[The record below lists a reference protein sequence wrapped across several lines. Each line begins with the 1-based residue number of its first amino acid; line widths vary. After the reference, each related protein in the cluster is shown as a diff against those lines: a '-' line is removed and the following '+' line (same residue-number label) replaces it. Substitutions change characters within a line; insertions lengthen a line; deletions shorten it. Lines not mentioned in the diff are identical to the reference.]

1 MAIDELQN
9 IDLNNPEFQDAWDVL
24 QRTHRSVFLTG
35 KAGTG
40 KSTFLKFIRDNIKK
54 KTVVLAPTGIAAV
67 NVGGQTMHS
76 FFKIPFKPMVPDDPD
91 YSNPAR
97 MRKMLRYT
105 KEKVKLIQQLE
116 LIIIDEISMVRA
128 DIIDFV
134 DRVLRVYS
142 GNMRE
147 PFGGKQLLLVGDIF
161 QLEPVVTHDTRDILR
176 RYYKN
181 FFFFNA
187 RAFDQI
193 NLVPIELR
201 KIYRQSDNDF
211 IALLDRVR
219 INRATATD
227 IARLNQRCNPD
238 YQEINDEFV
247 ITLASRRDTVDS
259 INDEHTK
266 ALKTPEHVYEGA
278 IEGDF
283 PDNSLP
289 TAYYLALKEGAQ
301 VIFIRNDKEGRWYNG
316 TIGRITRLNEN
327 SVYVALE
334 TGEEMRVEP
343 EIWENVLYTYNEKE
357 KKVEEKVLGSFSQI
371 PIKPAWALTVHRS
384 QGLTFNRV
392 VIDFAGGAFT
402 GGQTYVALSR
412 CTSLEGITLL
422 KPLSERDI
430 IVHMAVVDFSRQFN
444 NRQLINE
451 AMEQERANQLYRR
464 AIHAFENQEFE
475 DCVNYFAEA
484 MSIKDQ
490 LQNEAVKRLI
500 SRKLNSFKK
509 KMREIERL
517 KEVIESQK
525 KTLQSLALEYA
536 AMGDQA
542 LSLDESGV
550 VGEGSVTYGKPL
562 DDIAIRSAMA
572 NYNKAL
578 RIMPECIDA
587 MIGKAR
593 LLMTLDQPESA
604 EDELNK
610 ALEID
615 KNNYRA
621 HMTMAELMEQ
631 ERDIPE
637 AIKSYK
643 RAAKADKKR
652 PEPHDRLQAIYER
665 IGFEDLAE
673 EEQEIADHLRKE
685 LYQSKNKKKRKK

>member
-1 MAIDELQN
+1 
-9 IDLNNPEFQDAWDVL
+9 
-24 QRTHRSVFLTG
+24 
-35 KAGTG
+35 
-40 KSTFLKFIRDNIKK
+40 
-54 KTVVLAPTGIAAV
+54 
-67 NVGGQTMHS
+67 
-76 FFKIPFKPMVPDDPD
+76 
-91 YSNPAR
+91 
-97 MRKMLRYT
+97 
-105 KEKVKLIQQLE
+105 
-116 LIIIDEISMVRA
+116 
-128 DIIDFV
+128 
-134 DRVLRVYS
+134 
-142 GNMRE
+142 
-147 PFGGKQLLLVGDIF
+147 
-161 QLEPVVTHDTRDILR
+161 
-176 RYYKN
+176 
-181 FFFFNA
+181 
-187 RAFDQI
+187 
-193 NLVPIELR
+193 
-201 KIYRQSDNDF
+201 
-211 IALLDRVR
+211 
-219 INRATATD
+219 
-227 IARLNQRCNPD
+227 
-238 YQEINDEFV
+238 
-247 ITLASRRDTVDS
+247 
-259 INDEHTK
+259 
-266 ALKTPEHVYEGA
+266 
-278 IEGDF
+278 
-283 PDNSLP
+283 
-289 TAYYLALKEGAQ
+289 
-301 VIFIRNDKEGRWYNG
+301 
-316 TIGRITRLNEN
+316 
-327 SVYVALE
+327 
-334 TGEEMRVEP
+334 
-343 EIWENVLYTYNEKE
+343 
-357 KKVEEKVLGSFSQI
+357 
-371 PIKPAWALTVHRS
+371 
-384 QGLTFNRV
+384 V

-500 SRKLNSFKK
+500 SKKLNSFKK
-509 KMREIERL
+509 KVREIERL

-525 KTLQSLALEYA
+525 KTLQSLALEYV

-542 LSLDESGV
+542 LAIDESGV

-578 RIMPECIDA
+578 RIMPECVDA

-615 KNNYRA
+615 KTNYRA

-631 ERDIPE
+631 ERDVPE

-652 PEPHDRLQAIYER
+652 PEPHERLQAIYER